1 MIGLLSEIIK
11 GLPVNSVLR
20 MKLSEY
26 EAEVKRLVEA
36 NRELEAK
43 LAEAEHQKIELIKQ
57 IEETERLRSEYVE
70 VHGMN
75 FRRLESGSYSETP
88 CCVNRS
94 CHNTPMSYLP
104 DMMGGIAVCSVC
116 KYKVMIRPEEMNR
129 ILKQLQTST
138 KESRS

>member
-1 MIGLLSEIIK
+1 MLGLLSEIIK

-20 MKLSEY
+20 IKLAEH
-26 EAEVKRLVEA
+26 EAEVKRLVET

-43 LAEAEHQKIELIKQ
+43 LAEAEQQKVQLIKQ
-57 IEETERLRSEYVE
+57 IEEIERLRSEYVE

-75 FRRLESGSYSETP
+75 FRRLESGSYSEIP

-94 CHNTPMSYLP
+94 CHNAPMSYLP

-116 KYKVMIRPEEMNR
+116 KYKVKISPEEFKQ
-129 ILKQLQTST
+129 ILNQLKTST
-138 KESRS
+138 REA